1 MALFSKRENFEVH
14 CLRENRWIIET
25 SLSNQQEAEAFARKQ
40 LEKREV
46 MGVKVIREKQGNSGS
61 SEAVVFTKTKEKKE
75 EKLTIQQIDQA
86 PVCQSA
92 DECCELAARMA
103 LNRMFRQYLDKQN
116 LTPIEVLHNYREIK
130 RVQDSD
136 SLMTSAVGQLATLQA
151 SAGPG
156 GATVIQRRD
165 ALYGFLGELTKR
177 AKEVESIPLP
187 SIKQLGVDQT
197 IAKIAPRAGDDPR
210 NATYLFRV
218 AVSRELIDIRSFLGK
233 LDRALMWV
241 EDSQDD
247 EAARRLDDFV
257 CDVLGT
263 SSVIQDLLGEQP
275 SLMAALTKLLDL
287 ATGRWEAPP
296 PGANADAPA
305 AGGEE
310 DRIAKIARLVAAGRL
325 PNCTRVLIERV
336 RLMLA
341 GANPLMRADPEQEV
355 PSFRN
360 LLDRLLPDNDA
371 FFGGTD
377 MVDALVQRKM
387 RILNRGGGA
396 GFRAAAAWICMV
408 MINPVRKTRFLIAL
422 TQTPTGQQYP
432 EETFGLIDDV
442 LVKVE
447 SISDIVK
454 ARVPPNEKMAGIT
467 LVWNEVRKAP
477 LPLEHVDRICNRLDD
492 LLVHYVKSER
502 ILEKIDDPAR
512 PLRMRTMMLMKMCL
526 PTSLPPGKASNLAR
540 EIIVGMLKRPNFE
553 SEVVADITDAS
564 EKARAQ
570 RDLFVL
576 MRQAGFM

>member
-1 MALFSKRENFEVH
+1 MALFSRKESFEVH
-14 CLRENRWIIET
+14 CLKENRWIIET
-25 SLSNQQEAEAFARKQ
+25 SIPSQTEAEAYARKL
-40 LEKREV
+40 LEKKEV
-46 MGVKVIREKQGNSGS
+46 LGVKVIREREGRSSS
-61 SEAVVFTKTKEKKE
+61 SEAVVFSKVKEKKE
-75 EKLTIQQIDQA
+75 EKVTIGQIDSS

-92 DECCELAARMA
+92 NDCCDLPARMA
-103 LNRMFRQYLDKQN
+103 LNRLFRQYLDKQN
-116 LTPIEVLHNYREIK
+116 LTPIEILHNYREIK
-130 RVQDSD
+130 RVQDAD

-151 SAGPG
+151 ASGPAAG
-156 GATVIQRRD
+156 TVIQRRD

-177 AKEVESIPLP
+177 AKDVESLPLP

-197 IAKIAPRAGDDPR
+197 FAKIAPGAGDDPE
-210 NATYLFRV
+210 NANYLFRV
-218 AVSRELIDIRSFLGK
+218 AVSRELIDIRSYLGK

-275 SLMAALTKLLDL
+275 SLMAAITKLLDL
-287 ATGRWEAPP
+287 AQGRWEAPP
-296 PGANADAPA
+296 PGAGGEA
-305 AGGEE
+305 AAAGEE
-310 DRIAKIARLVAAGRL
+310 DRMAKIGRLIAGGRL
-325 PNCTRVLIERV
+325 PNCGRVLIERV
-336 RLMLA
+336 RLQLA
-341 GANPLMRADPEQEV
+341 GANPLVRSDPEQEV
-355 PSFRN
+355 PSFRT
-360 LLDRLLPDNDA
+360 LLDRLVPENDA
-371 FFGGTD
+371 IFGGTD

-387 RILNRGGGA
+387 RILNRGGAA
-396 GFRAAAAWICMV
+396 GYRAAAAWICMV
-408 MINPVRKTRFLIAL
+408 MINPVRKTRFMVAL

-467 LVWNEVRKAP
+467 LVWNEIRKAP
-477 LPLEHVDRICNRLDD
+477 LPLDHVERICTRLDD

-540 EIIVGMLKRPNFE
+540 EIIVGMLKRQNFE
-553 SEVVADITDAS
+553 NEVVADITDPT

>member
-1 MALFSKRENFEVH
+1 MALFRKESFEVH
-14 CLRENRWIIET
+14 CLKDNRWVIET
-25 SLSNQQEAEAFARKQ
+25 SIPSQTEAEAYARKL
-40 LEKREV
+40 LEKKEI
-46 MGVKVIREKQGNSGS
+46 MGVKVVREREGRAS
-61 SEAVVFTKTKEKKE
+61 STEAIVFTKVKEKKE
-75 EKLTIQQIDQA
+75 EKISVQQIDNS
-86 PVCQSA
+86 PICLSA
-92 DECCELAARMA
+92 ADCVALPSRMA
-103 LNRMFRQYLDKQN
+103 LNRLFRMYLDKQN
-116 LTPIEVLHNYREIK
+116 LTPIEILHNYREIK

-151 SAGPG
+151 ATGTG
-156 GATVIQRRD
+156 GTVIQRRD
-165 ALYGFLGELTKR
+165 AIYGFLGEITRR
-177 AKEVESIPLP
+177 AKDVETLQLP

-197 IAKIAPRAGDDPR
+197 IAKIAPRAGDDPE
-210 NATYLFRV
+210 NATFLFRV
-218 AVSRELIDIRSFLGK
+218 AVSRELIDIRSYLGK
-233 LDRALMWV
+233 LDRTLMWV

-247 EAARRLDDFV
+247 EAARRLDEFV

-275 SLMAALTKLLDL
+275 SLMAAITKLLDL
-287 ATGRWEAPP
+287 AQGKWEAPP
-296 PGANADAPA
+296 PGAGGGPQ
-305 AGGEE
+305 GEE
-310 DRIAKIARLVAAGRL
+310 DRMAKIGRLIAGGRL
-325 PNCTRVLIERV
+325 PDCGRVLIERV
-336 RLMLA
+336 RLQLS
-341 GANPLMRADPEQEV
+341 GSNPLVRADPEQEV

-360 LLDRLLPDNDA
+360 LLDRLVPDGDQI
-371 FFGGTD
+371 FGGTD

-387 RILNRGGGA
+387 RILNRGGAG

-408 MINPVRKTRFLIAL
+408 MLNPVRKARFLVAL
-422 TQTPTGQQYP
+422 TQTPTGQQFP

-454 ARVPPNEKMAGIT
+454 ARLPPNEKMAGIT
-467 LVWNEVRKAP
+467 LVWNEIRKAP
-477 LPLEHVDRICNRLDD
+477 LPLEHVERICTRLDD

-540 EIIVGMLKRPNFE
+540 EIIVGMLKRQNFE
-553 SEVVADITDAS
+553 SEVVADITDPA